1 MPETDKRRKGNI
13 MNIWNRFKL
22 AIIVVLGALAAGSTI
37 ADEKT
42 GREFSE
48 LVKEMN
54 QELSSAKVKVER
66 IEEQRLADKKATP
79 EKVLPARAKALR
91 ELDKLSRELDRAKD
105 PEVKKELSTQ
115 VEKQVFTVAELSTD
129 FLETMKNDV
138 ISQDKQLEVIEESLS
153 EVIIKMGRL
162 KKLAAGSGK
171 NGESPELVRYRARK
185 SLRNLAETVEIFAK
199 KHRNAQQW
207 GQIRQTI
214 MLQDAILK
222 RSTVATDKIQKLL
235 DIQQKL
241 YEQVLAQVTIARR
254 GLQTE
259 KEILAQVGLGEIA
272 KSMLRKAAGLL
283 LGNQSITKLGE
294 AAFIKSEVR
303 QQQVLSFLEQD
314 QGGGI
319 YSTATKTTGD
329 SSAAYPAGYKEYLAR
344 SVE

>member
-1 MPETDKRRKGNI
+1 MRTG
-13 MNIWNRFKL
+13 NRFTIMTIL
-22 AIIVVLGALAAGSTI
+22 VASALSVGPAR

-42 GREFSE
+42 GREFSG

-54 QELSSAKVKVER
+54 QELSTAKIKVEK
-66 IEEQRLADKKATP
+66 IEEQRLADKKAAP
-79 EKVLPARAKALR
+79 EKVLPARAKALS
-91 ELDKLSRELDRAKD
+91 ELDKLSRELDRTKD
-105 PEVKKELSTQ
+105 PELKKELSKQ
-115 VEKQVFTVAELSTD
+115 VEKQVFEVAKLSTD

-153 EVIIKMGRL
+153 EVIIKMGKL
-162 KKLAAGSGK
+162 KKLAAAGGK

-185 SLRNLAETVEIFAK
+185 SLRNLAETVEIFAE

-314 QGGGI
+314 QDGGI
-319 YSTATKTTGD
+319 YSTASKTTGD
-329 SSAAYPAGYKEYLAR
+329 NSAASTYPTGYKEYLAK
-344 SVE
+344 SLE